1 MGTGQDTLMGMGQGT
16 TMGTGQGTTMGDGA
30 GHHDGD
36 GTGHHDG
43 DSTPWRG
50 QGRAPRWGQDK
61 IGGARARSHLP
72 TAGRHGGGTSGAAG
86 PWLSPVPFQYYCCKK
101 DESEEDE
108 EEPDFA
114 VHSHIPPLHCN
125 RNVVLTNGPSLY
137 ASSPFGKKPT
147 PSRSG
152 CPGCGQYEPPTFFLQ
167 EPPEE
172 LHNGGDRVSFQTV
185 SQEDLELPVSVG
197 NLQALNPNRLSAMRE
212 AFSRSRSI
220 STDV

>member
-1 MGTGQDTLMGMGQGT
+1 M
-16 TMGTGQGTTMGDGA
+16 
-30 GHHDGD
+30 
-36 GTGHHDG
+36 
-43 DSTPWRG
+43 
-50 QGRAPRWGQDK
+50 
-61 IGGARARSHLP
+61 
-72 TAGRHGGGTSGAAG
+72 TAGTVVITGGILATVILLCIIAV
-86 PWLSPVPFQYYCCKK
+86 LCYCRLQYYCCKK

-137 ASSPFGKKPT
+137 SSPFGKKPT
-147 PSRSG
+147 PSRPS
-152 CPGCGQYEPPTFFLQ
+152 CPGCVPYEPPTFFLQ
-167 EPPEE
+167 EPPED
-172 LHNGGDRVSFQTV
+172 LHNGGDRVSYKTV
-185 SQEDLELPVSVG
+185 SQEDLDLPVSVA

>member
-1 MGTGQDTLMGMGQGT
+1 M
-16 TMGTGQGTTMGDGA
+16 
-30 GHHDGD
+30 
-36 GTGHHDG
+36 
-43 DSTPWRG
+43 
-50 QGRAPRWGQDK
+50 
-61 IGGARARSHLP
+61 
-72 TAGRHGGGTSGAAG
+72 TAGTVVITGGILATVILLCIIAV
-86 PWLSPVPFQYYCCKK
+86 LCYCRLQYYCCKK

-137 ASSPFGKKPT
+137 SSSPFAKKPAQ
-147 PSRSG
+147 SRSFL
-152 CPGCGQYEPPTFFLQ
+152 QEPPTFFLQ
-167 EPPEE
+167 EPPED
-172 LHNGGDRVSFQTV
+172 LHNGGDRVSYKTV
-185 SQEDLELPVSVG
+185 SQEDLALPVS

>member
-1 MGTGQDTLMGMGQGT
+1 M
-16 TMGTGQGTTMGDGA
+16 
-30 GHHDGD
+30 
-36 GTGHHDG
+36 
-43 DSTPWRG
+43 
-50 QGRAPRWGQDK
+50 
-61 IGGARARSHLP
+61 
-72 TAGRHGGGTSGAAG
+72 TAGTVVITGGILATVILLCIIAV
-86 PWLSPVPFQYYCCKK
+86 LCYCRLQYYCCKK

-137 ASSPFGKKPT
+137 SSSPFAKKPAQSRPSCPSCAPYET
-147 PSRSG
+147 PTSFLQES
-152 CPGCGQYEPPTFFLQ
+152 PSSFLQEPPSSFLQEPPASFLQEPPTFFLQ

-172 LHNGGDRVSFQTV
+172 LHNGGDRVSYKTV
-185 SQEDLELPVSVG
+185 SQEDLALPVS

>member
-1 MGTGQDTLMGMGQGT
+1 M
-16 TMGTGQGTTMGDGA
+16 
-30 GHHDGD
+30 
-36 GTGHHDG
+36 
-43 DSTPWRG
+43 
-50 QGRAPRWGQDK
+50 
-61 IGGARARSHLP
+61 
-72 TAGRHGGGTSGAAG
+72 TAGTVVITGGILATVILLCIIAV
-86 PWLSPVPFQYYCCKK
+86 LCYCRLQYYCCKK

-137 ASSPFGKKPT
+137 SSSPFTKKTAQSRPSCPSCSPYEPPT
-147 PSRSG
+147 SFLQEPPTSFLQEPTSSFLQESPSSFLQE
-152 CPGCGQYEPPTFFLQ
+152 PPTSFLQEPPSSFLQEPPTFFLQ
-167 EPPEE
+167 EPPED
-172 LHNGGDRVSFQTV
+172 LHNGGDRVSYKTV
-185 SQEDLELPVSVG
+185 SQEDLALPVS

>member
-1 MGTGQDTLMGMGQGT
+1 M
-16 TMGTGQGTTMGDGA
+16 
-30 GHHDGD
+30 
-36 GTGHHDG
+36 
-43 DSTPWRG
+43 
-50 QGRAPRWGQDK
+50 
-61 IGGARARSHLP
+61 
-72 TAGRHGGGTSGAAG
+72 TAGTVVITGGILATVILLCIIAV
-86 PWLSPVPFQYYCCKK
+86 LCYCRLQYYCCKK

-137 ASSPFGKKPT
+137 SSSPFGKKPT
-147 PSRSG
+147 PSRPS
-152 CPGCGQYEPPTFFLQ
+152 CPGCVPYEPPTFFLQ

-172 LHNGGDRVSFQTV
+172 LHNGGDRVSYKTV
-185 SQEDLELPVSVG
+185 SQEDLDLPVSVT

>member
-1 MGTGQDTLMGMGQGT
+1 M
-16 TMGTGQGTTMGDGA
+16 
-30 GHHDGD
+30 
-36 GTGHHDG
+36 
-43 DSTPWRG
+43 
-50 QGRAPRWGQDK
+50 
-61 IGGARARSHLP
+61 
-72 TAGRHGGGTSGAAG
+72 TAGTVVITGGILATVILLCIIAV
-86 PWLSPVPFQYYCCKK
+86 LCYCRLQYYCCKK

-137 ASSPFGKKPT
+137 SSSPFAKKPAQSR
-147 PSRSG
+147 PS
-152 CPGCGQYEPPTFFLQ
+152 CPSCEPPTSFLQEPPTFFLQ
-167 EPPEE
+167 EPPED
-172 LHNGGDRVSFQTV
+172 LHNGGDRVSYKTV
-185 SQEDLELPVSVG
+185 SQEDLALPVS